1 MSTDPEKL
9 VAINNWPVPRSAK
22 QVKSFLGLCSY
33 YRRYV
38 RNFAAV
44 ARPLHMVSD
53 KKAKFTWNESC
64 PQAFEQLKQ
73 ALTSSDILAYPIHGL
88 QFILDTDS
96 SDKSVGAV
104 LAQEQNGR

>member
-1 MSTDPEKL
+1 MLTDPEKL
-9 VAINNWPVPRSAK
+9 VAINDWPVPRSAK

-38 RNFAAV
+38 RKFAAI
-44 ARPLHMVSD
+44 ARSLHMVSN

-64 PQAFEQLKQ
+64 QQAFEQLKQ
-73 ALTSSDILAYPIHGL
+73 AITSSDVLAHPIDGL

-96 SDKSVGAV
+96 SDKSVEAV
-104 LAQEQNGR
+104 QA